1 MMPAGRPTIFTP
13 ELAAELLKRV
23 SEGDLLIEVCRE
35 SWAPARPTVYRWIS
49 EKQDFRDLFAQAREL
64 QAHACAERAVEEGR
78 RATAEDANA
87 ARVRLDANKWFASKV
102 LPKVYGDT
110 ARRELTGAGGGPIDI
125 RALTTEQIAAILA
138 AQAPDGGDPPAS
150 GGTGAPTA

>member
-1 MMPAGRPTIFTP
+1 MPAGRPTIYTP
-13 ELAAELLKRV
+13 ELAAEVLKRLAD
-23 SEGDLLIEVCRE
+23 GGLLIEICAE
-35 SWAPARPTVYRWIS
+35 DWAPARTTIYRWDL
-49 EKQDFRDLFAQAREL
+49 EKPEFRSLFAHAREL
-64 QAHACAERAVEEGR
+64 QAHACAERAVQEGR

-125 RALTTEQIAAILA
+125 RALTTEQIAAILN
-138 AQAPDGGDPPAS
+138 AQAADGGDPPAA
-150 GGTGAPTA
+150 GGTGTPTP